1 MTLHPRFPD
10 PVAPGVFDET
20 DRLLVDGALRLA
32 ERRAGA
38 IEVSEDLYAGLL
50 LVAKAIR
57 HSHAAIALER
67 DAFGRLFEQLWVER
81 GPGGHEEFV
90 GGAIDR
96 ESLRRALCDADLR
109 VIDQV
114 ELSSPTL
121 SRGGA
126 PFVASCVDGIP
137 AFLSTRRL
145 ASAECAIAT
154 RLIVAARTVTSESG
168 ADRALPPFEKVIDG
182 ADPSFVDAGVR
193 SVIEGAMSRS
203 ISVLTGGPGTGKTT
217 AIATMLRS
225 LGEVG
230 RREGRNFS
238 IALCA
243 PTAKAAVRMREALD
257 QAFGDKGLAE
267 FEDELRIDP
276 RSGSVH
282 RLLEIRPDASVS
294 TIELCCDL
302 VIVDEVSMLELTL
315 LDEVL
320 RCAGR
325 SHVVLAGDPDQLV
338 SVEVGA
344 VLRDVVEAGEGPDAP
359 LAPLVTRLTISHRS
373 NDAIVALAAAINA
386 GDVEG
391 LHRALGAHPD
401 ELTLV
406 STPSTLVDSVIDR
419 AIDLRRLA
427 EEGKEHEA
435 LTALAG
441 QVVLCAN
448 REGERSVGWW
458 NTKVAD
464 ALERAHPGVP
474 DSRDRFATGT
484 PIMVLKNESS
494 ATRELTD
501 RLSNGD
507 VGVVCNSQDGSEVVF
522 LPVSES
528 PRRRALRM
536 IDQATAAWA
545 FTIHKSQGSEYEQV
559 VVSLPARPNRILSRE
574 LLYTAVTRAKHG
586 VVLIGSREVVATA
599 LSRRVERVSG
609 LTERLRSR

>member
-1 MTLHPRFPD
+1 MAA
-10 PVAPGVFDET
+10 VA
-20 DRLLVDGALRLA
+20 
-32 ERRAGA
+32 
-38 IEVSEDLYAGLL
+38 
-50 LVAKAIR
+50 
-57 HSHAAIALER
+57 
-67 DAFGRLFEQLWVER
+67 
-81 GPGGHEEFV
+81 
-90 GGAIDR
+90 
-96 ESLRRALCDADLR
+96 C
-109 VIDQV
+109 
-114 ELSSPTL
+114 PT
-121 SRGGA
+121 
-126 PFVASCVDGIP
+126 
-137 AFLSTRRL
+137 
-145 ASAECAIAT
+145 
-154 RLIVAARTVTSESG
+154 IV
-168 ADRALPPFEKVIDG
+168 P
-182 ADPSFVDAGVR
+182 
-193 SVIEGAMSRS
+193 S